1 MRLCGLI
8 FGLAGYL
15 QRSGASLI
23 SARTLSSASTWVR
36 TFWGPQEAA
45 RKARAIIEA
54 EQNARV
60 RSVEELV
67 SATNAFDAAE
77 QAVKDAAPA
86 HDKAWSAALAAA
98 WTEKNLREIGARA
111 PGQSAPRARKRR
123 AAAAPP
129 AQNIEG

>member
-1 MRLCGLI
+1 MSDVQLD
-8 FGLAGYL
+8 
-15 QRSGASLI
+15 
-23 SARTLSSASTWVR
+23 
-36 TFWGPQEAA
+36 PQEAA

-60 RSVEELV
+60 RSVEVLV

-77 QAVKDAAPA
+77 QAVKDAAAA
-86 HDKAWSAALAAA
+86 HDKAWSAALAAG

-123 AAAAPP
+123 AATAPP
-129 AQNIEG
+129 AQTIEG